1 MKVPVTGDVPDTP
14 ALTALERRVLEMA
27 LAAAELAALREQ
39 LAGAEVVSRTY
50 SGVGF
55 LTRFRVPASAPA
67 APATVVPA
75 PVLATHAQL
84 AAGAEF
90 LVALRDGRLQS
101 LEAYCHDGLWPTD
114 ETGFRLAGR
123 A

>member
-14 ALTALERRVLEMA
+14 ALSTLERQVLEVA
-27 LAAAELAALREQ
+27 LAADELAALREQ
-39 LAGAEVVSRTY
+39 LAGVEVVSRTY

-67 APATVVPA
+67 APVKVAPA
-75 PVLATHAQL
+75 PVLGSHAQL
-84 AAGAEF
+84 ADGAEF

-101 LEAYCHDGLWPTD
+101 LEAYCYEGLWPAD